1 MKHNS
6 FTGRLQ
12 SSEIMRLCGLMRPG
26 LGKYAALLLISALFG
41 SANWLLVSFAT
52 GEAASAIEQG
62 DASRA
67 YTAALL
73 LAVSLLAGIAG
84 LVFDFGKDC
93 CVARFL
99 ADLRQRAF
107 EKIDKIPD
115 AYYVKNLSGDLISR
129 VTNDMGTFET
139 LFREQLPDAVFFVV
153 FGICSISCALAVDWR
168 FGLLFTAMSFGFKL
182 LNDHF
187 VKAVKRLSRESYEK
201 NAVLVQELTGI
212 LSGRAVMKIFGLEQ
226 KLYERYRSRNRD
238 YTDTS
243 IRLEF
248 RKALQNTTNALM
260 TSVTTN
266 LALIL
271 GAAFVLAGW
280 INVATLVVISQLAG
294 SVTMMFRWTGQILSE
309 AASTAV
315 AGGRIRELLET
326 AEEPEGFS
334 LPAAPDVPH
343 EIEFRHVTF
352 SYDEKEAPALEDL
365 SFTAER
371 GQKIAFVGESGGGK
385 STILKLLLGFY
396 DAQAGNLWVRGKCL
410 SSYTRRELRA
420 LTAYVAQDSV
430 LFDATIEENIRC
442 GKPNASREEVERAA
456 KLACAHDF
464 ILEQE
469 EGYATH
475 VGERAGRLSGGQRQ
489 RIAIARALL
498 KDAPI
503 LLLDEATSALDAQ
516 SQEVV
521 GEALRALMRG
531 RTTLVVAHRLSTIE
545 DADRIYVVNGGRV
558 TESGTHRE
566 LLEKRGD
573 YRKLYRMQFARGGA
587 DAEA

>member
-1 MKHNS
+1 MKRNS
-6 FTGRLQ
+6 IAGRLQ
-12 SSEIMRLCGLMRPG
+12 SSEIVRLCGLMRTGFP
-26 LGKYAALLLISALFG
+26 KYAALLVVSALFG

-52 GEAASAIEQG
+52 GAAASAIEEG

-67 YTAALL
+67 YLAALL
-73 LAVSLLAGIAG
+73 LAASLLAGIVD
-84 LVFDFGKDC
+84 LLFSFGRDC

-99 ADLRQRAF
+99 ADLRERAF
-107 EKIDKIPD
+107 QKIDKIPD

-139 LFREQLPDAVFFVV
+139 LFREQLPDAVFFVI
-153 FGICSISCALAVDWR
+153 FGVCSISCALVVDWR
-168 FGLLFTAMSFGFKL
+168 FGLLFTVMSFGFKL

-201 NAVLVQELTGI
+201 NAVLVQELTS
-212 LSGRAVMKIFGLEQ
+212 LLAGRAVMKIFGLEQ

-243 IRLEF
+243 IHLEF

-260 TSVTTN
+260 TSAATD

-271 GAAFVLAGW
+271 GAAFVLGGW
-280 INVATLVVISQLAG
+280 IDVATLVVVSQLAG
-294 SVTMMFRWTGQILSE
+294 CVTMMFRWTGQILSE

-326 AEEPEGFS
+326 EEEPEGFS
-334 LPAAPDVPH
+334 LPAAADVPH
-343 EIEFRHVTF
+343 EIAFQNVTF
-352 SYDEKEAPALEDL
+352 SYDEKETPALENL

-396 DAQAGNLWVRGKCL
+396 DAQAGNIWVRGKCL
-410 SSYTRRELRA
+410 SSYSRRELRA

-430 LFDATIEENIRC
+430 LFDATIGENIRC
-442 GKPNASREEVERAA
+442 GKPNASQEEVERAA

-469 EGYATH
+469 GGYGAR

-489 RIAIARALL
+489 RLAIARALL

-573 YRKLYRMQFARGGA
+573 YWKLYRMQFAHGA
-587 DAEA
+587 GEAES